1 MDSFYRAM
9 KVTKKIMMKNFLV
22 RVKTKAT
29 LKPITREKDSTKLE
43 LNACSW
49 CEAIGKVCKSHDYL
63 WFNFWLDIKV
73 V

>member
-9 KVTKKIMMKNFLV
+9 KVTKKIMMENFLV

-43 LNACSW
+43 LNACS
-49 CEAIGKVCKSHDYL
+49 
-63 WFNFWLDIKV
+63 
-73 V
+73 